1 MVIISKS
8 VNKDFLMTLN
18 ILFFLLKKMAQQL
31 YIKWVNSFYF

>member
-18 ILFFLLKKMAQQL
+18 ILVFKKKMAQQL

>member
-18 ILFFLLKKMAQQL
+18 ILFFLKKMAQQL
-31 YIKWVNSFYF
+31 YIKWVNTFYF

>member
-18 ILFFLLKKMAQQL
+18 ILFLLKKMAQQL
-31 YIKWVNSFYF
+31 YIKLVNSFYF

>member
-18 ILFFLLKKMAQQL
+18 ILFFKKMAQQL
-31 YIKWVNSFYF
+31 YIIWVNSFYF